1 MKKLFLTLMLAASMN
16 MGWAQSGSNDAF
28 MTIEVDGFH
37 HTLENSGD
45 DCVLVDVRTPE
56 EFKEGHLKGAINIDV
71 KDSINFM
78 KKAIEQLPKNKT
90 VMVYCRS
97 GRRSAMAAGKLAAE
111 GYFVF
116 NLEGG
121 YKAWTEA
128 GKETEK

>member
-1 MKKLFLTLMLAASMN
+1 MKKLFLMMMLAASVMVVR
-16 MGWAQSGSNDAF
+16 AQSGGNDAF

-45 DCVLVDVRTPE
+45 DCVLIDVRTPE

-71 KDSINFM
+71 KDSENFK
-78 KKAIEQLPKNKT
+78 KKALEVVPKDKT

-97 GRRSAMAAGKLAAE
+97 GKRSATAAGILATE

-121 YKAWTEA
+121 ILAWKEA
-128 GKETEK
+128 GKEIEK

>member
-1 MKKLFLTLMLAASMN
+1 MKKLFLMMMLATAVT
-16 MGWAQSGSNDAF
+16 MGWAQSGGNDAF

-45 DCVLVDVRTPE
+45 DCVLLDVRTPE
-56 EFKEGHLKGAINIDV
+56 EYKEGHLKGAINIDV

-78 KKAIEQLPKNKT
+78 KKALETLPKDKT

-97 GRRSAMAAGKLAAE
+97 GKRSANAAGKLATE

-121 YKAWTEA
+121 IIAWKEA
-128 GKETEK
+128 GKEIVK